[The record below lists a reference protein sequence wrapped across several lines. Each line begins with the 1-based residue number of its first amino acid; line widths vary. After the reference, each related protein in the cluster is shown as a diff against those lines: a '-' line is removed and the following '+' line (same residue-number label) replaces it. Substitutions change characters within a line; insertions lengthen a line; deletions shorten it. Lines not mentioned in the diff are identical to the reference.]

1 MNISVLIPSR
11 GNAHLLAESIHFL
24 LSRAANPKQIEI
36 VLRMDNDDPAAI
48 VFPSAI
54 LGPSLGYTGNHI
66 YYEECYRRS
75 TGDLLLAWN
84 DDAEMVTP
92 RWDELYI
99 EALKNTRFGVACA
112 DIDSGSDG
120 RYGWALPMVRRDLCE
135 ACGQF
140 CTGTGTIDRI
150 FDAYARL
157 SGRGV
162 NAPVSIA
169 HHWQPLQ
176 PGSERQKMYN
186 YASGHWDEM
195 NIEWDTA
202 AMDMVARMRSKMRD
216 IWSAKGQAP

>member
-24 LSRAANPKQIEI
+24 LSRAANPKEIEI
-36 VLRMDNDDPAAI
+36 LLRMDDDDPGAM

-99 EALKNTRFGVACA
+99 EALKNTPFGVAGAAIHQGTA
-112 DIDSGSDG
+112 D
-120 RYGWALPMVRRDLCE
+120 RYDWALPMVRRDLCE

-140 CTGTGTIDRI
+140 CAGTGTIDRI

-162 NAPVSIA
+162 MAPVNVA
-169 HHWQPLQ
+169 HHLRPLE
-176 PGSERQKMYN
+176 PGSEREAMYLH
-186 YASGHWDEM
+186 AGRDWTDM
-195 NIEWDTA
+195 CREWDA
-202 AMDMVARMRSKMRD
+202 AAALMIARVQSKLATPFC
-216 IWSAKGQAP
+216 S